1 MAEAAA
7 DLLEGWGGQEAPMC
21 WCAMRKAV
29 GGFILA
35 ELLTC
40 RLAATGAPLPLP
52 QGKAQRRH
60 SAKHSCSCPL
70 VHAPPASVIVKR
82 MTPLKKFWLLS
93 CMTEGELAQLVCLR
107 RHTQIRLRQ
116 SSLSHTPIRLVPTW

>member
-1 MAEAAA
+1 
-7 DLLEGWGGQEAPMC
+7 MC

-52 QGKAQRRH
+52 HGKTQRRH

-70 VHAPPASVIVKR
+70 VHAPPALVIVKR

-93 CMTEGELAQLVCLR
+93 CIAEGELAELVCLR
-107 RHTQIRLRQ
+107 RHTHLEAQHMCQ
-116 SSLSHTPIRLVPTW
+116 SNLGPTSIHIFT